1 MLPAAR
7 AVLGVLERRSVS
19 HQLVGEG
26 QLVGR
31 LGPDQPVTVHGGVV
45 VRHRA
50 PAQAGGRQD
59 RLVDRFILLHR
70 TV

>member
-45 VRHRA
+45 VRHGA
-50 PAQAGGRQD
+50 AGQAGGREH
-59 RLVDRFILLHR
+59 RLVDRLVLSDR